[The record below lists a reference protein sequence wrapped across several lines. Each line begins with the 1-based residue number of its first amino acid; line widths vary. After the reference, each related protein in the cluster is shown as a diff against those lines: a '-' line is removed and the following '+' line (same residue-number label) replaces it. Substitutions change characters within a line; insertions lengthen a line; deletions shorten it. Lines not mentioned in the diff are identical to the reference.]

1 MRAGR
6 GGIRC
11 DQGGSSCEPGVVC
24 DTSRPGC
31 YLMRTVW
38 GGIRCEP
45 PGEVSD
51 ASRLGWYLMPA
62 VRVARSRQEPPW
74 KRART
79 RQEPPGAA
87 RSHLEPPEAG
97 HTTPQEPKK
106 GGRKNRA
113 PLGRELLEKGCRF
126 LGTRSG
132 ALCEEKGAPRG
143 LVSGRAAAFFG
154 GTLLGPPLAPAVRFP
169 GPESEPPF
177 WRSFSPPGPTG
188 GASTPPTPRHSPGA
202 SREVSDAIR
211 PGWFRLRKRFFSGSR
226 CGNRNAEVFSQLSK
240 ELSRF

>member
-38 GGIRCEP
+38 GGSQCEP

-143 LVSGRAAAFFG
+143 WVLGRAAAFWG
-154 GTLLGPPLAPAVRFP
+154 DPLGASPGSRGSVSWTGIRTPFLAQFQPPRTHRRGFHPAH
-169 GPESEPPF
+169 PPALP
-177 WRSFSPPGPTG
+177 RSFEG
-188 GASTPPTPRHSPGA
+188 GIGCDPSGVVSVAKA
-202 SREVSDAIR
+202 LLFREPV
-211 PGWFRLRKRFFSGSR
+211 RKQK
-226 CGNRNAEVFSQLSK
+226 C
-240 ELSRF
+240 